1 MNNKLKNTLII
12 LAGMVLLF
20 FSISLLKSKK
30 ESNQLINE
38 EIKLLHENKDDI
50 LDMADEA
57 METFEEIEHENDSLK
72 ELAKNK
78 NKNTRTKYII
88 KEIES
93 LPKDSIIY
101 QIKTKDSTIYNTVTE
116 TILIVDT
123 NIIYDTIKIKIEP
136 KKDKKL
142 KLFKKNN

>member
-1 MNNKLKNTLII
+1 MNNKLKNTLIV

-30 ESNQLINE
+30 ENKQLIND
-38 EIKLLHENKDDI
+38 EIKLLHENKNDI
-50 LDMADEA
+50 LEMADEA

-78 NKNTRTKYII
+78 KTKTKYII
-88 KEIES
+88 KEIQNS
-93 LPKDSIIY
+93 PKDSVIY

-123 NIIYDTIKIKIEP
+123 NIVYDTIKIKIESE
-136 KKDKKL
+136 KDKKL
-142 KLFKKNN
+142 KLFNKK

>member
-1 MNNKLKNTLII
+1 MNNKLKNTLIV

-30 ESNQLINE
+30 ENKQLIND
-38 EIKLLHENKDDI
+38 EIKLLHENKNDI
-50 LDMADEA
+50 LEMADEA
-57 METFEEIEHENDSLK
+57 METFEEMEHENDSLK

-78 NKNTRTKYII
+78 KTKTKYII
-88 KEIES
+88 KEIQNS
-93 LPKDSIIY
+93 PKDSVIY

-123 NIIYDTIKIKIEP
+123 NIVYDTIKIKIESE
-136 KKDKKL
+136 KDKKL
-142 KLFKKNN
+142 KLFNKK

>member
-1 MNNKLKNTLII
+1 MNNKLKNTLIV

-30 ESNQLINE
+30 ENKQLIND
-38 EIKLLHENKDDI
+38 EIKLLHKNKNNI

-57 METFEEIEHENDSLK
+57 METFEEMEHENDSLK
-72 ELAKNK
+72 ELSKNK
-78 NKNTRTKYII
+78 QVKTKYII
-88 KEIES
+88 KKIETS
-93 LPKDSIIY
+93 PKDSIIY
-101 QIKTKDSTIYNTVTE
+101 QIKTKDSIIYNTVTE

-142 KLFKKNN
+142 KLFNK

>member
-1 MNNKLKNTLII
+1 MNKKLKNTLIV

-30 ESNQLINE
+30 ENKQLIND
-38 EIKLLHENKDDI
+38 EIKLLHENKNDI
-50 LDMADEA
+50 LEMADEA
-57 METFEEIEHENDSLK
+57 METFEKMEHENDSLK

-78 NKNTRTKYII
+78 KTKTKYII
-88 KEIES
+88 KEIQNS
-93 LPKDSIIY
+93 PKDSVIY

-123 NIIYDTIKIKIEP
+123 NIVYDTIKIKIESE
-136 KKDKKL
+136 KDKKL
-142 KLFKKNN
+142 KLFNKK

>member
-1 MNNKLKNTLII
+1 MNNKLKNTLIV
-12 LAGMVLLF
+12 LAGMFLLF

-30 ESNQLINE
+30 ENKQLIND
-38 EIKLLHENKDDI
+38 EIKLLHENKNDI
-50 LDMADEA
+50 LEMADEA

-72 ELAKNK
+72 ELTKNK
-78 NKNTRTKYII
+78 KTKTKYII
-88 KEIES
+88 KEIQNS
-93 LPKDSIIY
+93 PKDSVIY

-123 NIIYDTIKIKIEP
+123 NIVYDTIKIKIES

-142 KLFKKNN
+142 KLFNKNN

>member
-1 MNNKLKNTLII
+1 MNNKLKNTLIV

-30 ESNQLINE
+30 ENKQLIND
-38 EIKLLHENKDDI
+38 EIKLLHENKNDI
-50 LDMADEA
+50 LEMADEA

-78 NKNTRTKYII
+78 KTKTKYII
-88 KEIES
+88 KEIQNS
-93 LPKDSIIY
+93 PKDSVIY

-123 NIIYDTIKIKIEP
+123 NIVYDTIKIKIES

-142 KLFKKNN
+142 KLFNKNN

>member
-1 MNNKLKNTLII
+1 MNNKLKNTLIV

-30 ESNQLINE
+30 ENKQLIND
-38 EIKLLHENKDDI
+38 EIKLLHENKNDI
-50 LDMADEA
+50 LEMADEA
-57 METFEEIEHENDSLK
+57 METFEEMEHENDSLK

-78 NKNTRTKYII
+78 KTKTKYII
-88 KEIES
+88 KKIQNS
-93 LPKDSIIY
+93 PKDSVIY

-123 NIIYDTIKIKIEP
+123 NIVYDTIKIKIESE
-136 KKDKKL
+136 KDKKL
-142 KLFKKNN
+142 KLFNKK

>member
-1 MNNKLKNTLII
+1 MYKNT
-12 LAGMVLLF
+12 
-20 FSISLLKSKK
+20 K
-30 ESNQLINE
+30 
-38 EIKLLHENKDDI
+38 
-50 LDMADEA
+50 
-57 METFEEIEHENDSLK
+57 
-72 ELAKNK
+72 
-78 NKNTRTKYII
+78 TKYII

-142 KLFKKNN
+142 KLFKKK

>member
-1 MNNKLKNTLII
+1 MNNKLKNTLIV
-12 LAGMVLLF
+12 LAWMVLLF

-30 ESNQLINE
+30 ENKQLIND
-38 EIKLLHENKDDI
+38 EIKLLHKNKNNI

-57 METFEEIEHENDSLK
+57 METFEEMEHENDSLK
-72 ELAKNK
+72 ELSKNK
-78 NKNTRTKYII
+78 QVKTKYII
-88 KEIES
+88 KKIETS
-93 LPKDSIIY
+93 PKDSIIY
-101 QIKTKDSTIYNTVTE
+101 QIKTKDSIIYNTVTE

-142 KLFKKNN
+142 KLFNK

>member
-1 MNNKLKNTLII
+1 MNNKLKNTLIV
-12 LAGMVLLF
+12 LAGMFLLF

-30 ESNQLINE
+30 ENKQLIND
-38 EIKLLHENKDDI
+38 EIKLLHENKNDI
-50 LDMADEA
+50 LEMADEA

-78 NKNTRTKYII
+78 KTKTKYII
-88 KEIES
+88 KEIQNS
-93 LPKDSIIY
+93 PKDSVIY

-123 NIIYDTIKIKIEP
+123 NIVYDTIKIKIES

-142 KLFKKNN
+142 KLFNKNN

>member
-1 MNNKLKNTLII
+1 MNNKLKNTLIV

-30 ESNQLINE
+30 ENKQLIND
-38 EIKLLHENKDDI
+38 EIKLLHENKNDI
-50 LDMADEA
+50 LEMADEA
-57 METFEEIEHENDSLK
+57 METFEEMEHENDSLK

-78 NKNTRTKYII
+78 KTKTKYII
-88 KEIES
+88 KEIQNP
-93 LPKDSIIY
+93 PKDSVIY

-123 NIIYDTIKIKIEP
+123 NIVYDTIKIKIESE
-136 KKDKKL
+136 KDKKL
-142 KLFKKNN
+142 KLFNKK

>member
-1 MNNKLKNTLII
+1 MNNKLKNTLIV

-30 ESNQLINE
+30 ENKQLIND
-38 EIKLLHENKDDI
+38 EIKLLHENKNDI
-50 LDMADEA
+50 LEMADEA

-78 NKNTRTKYII
+78 KTKTKYII
-88 KEIES
+88 KEIQNS
-93 LPKDSIIY
+93 PKDSVIY

-123 NIIYDTIKIKIEP
+123 NIVYDTIKIKIES

-142 KLFKKNN
+142 KLFNKN

>member
-1 MNNKLKNTLII
+1 MNKEIKNALIV
-12 LAGMVLLF
+12 LSGMVLLF
-20 FSISLLKSKK
+20 LSISLLKSKK

-38 EIKLLHENKDDI
+38 EIKLLHENKDNI
-50 LDMADEA
+50 LEMADEA
-57 METFEEIEHENDSLK
+57 IETFEEIEHENDSLK

-78 NKNTRTKYII
+78 NKNTKTKYII
-88 KEIES
+88 KEIEN

-142 KLFKKNN
+142 KLFKKK